1 MMAAA
6 PIVFFIM
13 REDPT
18 TVPATDCTTEPAPGI
33 IPTIRLKT
41 VFLAASKEGDHHR
54 LQQMKPEKHYEQ
66 KLQTF

>member
-18 TVPATDCTTEPAPGI
+18 TVPRH
-33 IPTIRLKT
+33 RLHHGT
-41 VFLAASKEGDHHR
+41 GAGDHPHDPVENGVFGRVKGRDHHR